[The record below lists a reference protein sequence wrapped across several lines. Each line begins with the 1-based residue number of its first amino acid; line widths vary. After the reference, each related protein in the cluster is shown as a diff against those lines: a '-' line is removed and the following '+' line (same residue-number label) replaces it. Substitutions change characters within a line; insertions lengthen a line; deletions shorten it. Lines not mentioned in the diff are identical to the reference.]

1 MKIIKTLMIATIG
14 LSPLSHSE
22 EDREPLRTMS
32 DCLIMH
38 NWSSWGMWRFDV
50 YALASE
56 KILIGDSNNYFLV
69 TSSEPGYK
77 HVVAGETVAH
87 FKDAESLKELG
98 AECKEN
104 CPVNYKKRTGWF
116 KRRCSSFKP

>member
-1 MKIIKTLMIATIG
+1 MKIVKALFTALVILPSVSFA
-14 LSPLSHSE
+14 E

-38 NWSSWGMWRFDV
+38 NWSSWGIWRFDV

-56 KILIGDSNNYFLV
+56 KILIGDSDNHFLI
-69 TSSEPGYK
+69 TATEPGYK

-87 FKDAESLKELG
+87 FHEAESLRELG
-98 AECKEN
+98 ADCQDN

-116 KRRCSSFKP
+116 KRRCSSFQP